1 MKSLFLTI
9 FVFFGVVTFAQ
20 DAGENVDA
28 VSQRPLVLIDEA
40 HFNYPLVEASD
51 KPFAAFLQESGY
63 RVSSLTVPFEKE
75 SLDTGQVLIIA
86 MPLAERNRIRGNPD
100 TGWETEDWSLPNP
113 SAFSDHEI
121 AVIKSWVVDG
131 GSLLVIF
138 DHMPF
143 AGAVAELARA
153 FSIEVSNGHARDSVT
168 GPMIFSRSNGTL
180 TDHVITNGFS
190 PAERIESV
198 ATFGGA
204 AFRSDADLEPILVF
218 GPSVVSFTPDVAHQI
233 TDETRSISVNGWFQ
247 GAVGTFGHGR
257 AAFFGEAGMFFA
269 VVMSL
274 SERDDCGDDCWTSVA
289 EQNPQLLL
297 NVLGWLSEF
306 PKK

>member
-1 MKSLFLTI
+1 MKLSFLSI
-9 FVFFGVVTFAQ
+9 FIFLGVVTSAPGVS
-20 DAGENVDA
+20 DNASA
-28 VSQRPLVLIDEA
+28 VAQRPLVLIDEA
-40 HFNYPLVEASD
+40 HFNYQLVEGSD

-63 RVSSLTVPFEKE
+63 RISSLTVPFEKDL
-75 SLDTGQVLIIA
+75 LDTGQVLIIA
-86 MPLAERNRIRGNPD
+86 MPLAERNRIYDNPD
-100 TGWETEDWSLPNP
+100 MTEDWSLPNP

-121 AVIKSWVVDG
+121 AVIKEWVVDG

-138 DHMPF
+138 DHMPV
-143 AGAVAELARA
+143 AGAVTELSRA
-153 FSIEVSNGHARDSVT
+153 FGIEVSNGHARDSVT

-269 VVMSL
+269 VISSL
-274 SERDDCGDDCWTSVA
+274 SERDDCGDDCWTDVA

-306 PKK
+306 PN

>member
-1 MKSLFLTI
+1 MKSLFLTF
-9 FVFFGVVTFAQ
+9 FVSFGVVTFAQ
-20 DAGENVDA
+20 GAGENVNA
-28 VSQRPLVLIDEA
+28 VGQRPLVLIDEA

-51 KPFAAFLQESGY
+51 KPFAAFLQENGY

-86 MPLAERNRIRGNPD
+86 MPLAYRNRIQGM
-100 TGWETEDWSLPNP
+100 TEDWSLPNP

-143 AGAVAELARA
+143 AGAVAELAGA
-153 FSIEVSNGHARDSVT
+153 FGIEVSNGHARDSVT
-168 GPMIFSRSNGTL
+168 GPIIFSRSDGTL

-190 PAERIESV
+190 PAESIDSV

-247 GAVGTFGHGR
+247 AAVGTFGHGR

-269 VVMSL
+269 VISSL

-306 PKK
+306 PK

>member
-1 MKSLFLTI
+1 MMPLADLRKT
-9 FVFFGVVTFAQ
+9 T
-20 DAGENVDA
+20 N
-28 VSQRPLVLIDEA
+28 RPLVLIDEA
-40 HFNYPLVEASD
+40 HFNYQLVEASD

-86 MPLAERNRIRGNPD
+86 MPLAERNRIHGNPD
-100 TGWETEDWSLPNP
+100 TGMTEDWSLPNP

-153 FSIEVSNGHARDSVT
+153 FGIEVSNGHARDSVT

-180 TDHVITNGFS
+180 TDHVITNGIS
-190 PAERIESV
+190 PAKRIESV
-198 ATFGGA
+198 AMA
-204 AFRSDADLEPILVF
+204 ARHFL
-218 GPSVVSFTPDVAHQI
+218 
-233 TDETRSISVNGWFQ
+233 
-247 GAVGTFGHGR
+247 GR
-257 AAFFGEAGMFFA
+257 PGC
-269 VVMSL
+269 SL
-274 SERDDCGDDCWTSVA
+274 R
-289 EQNPQLLL
+289 LLGRFL
-297 NVLGWLSEF
+297 NVTIAATTVGQVSQSRIRSCY
-306 PKK
+306 